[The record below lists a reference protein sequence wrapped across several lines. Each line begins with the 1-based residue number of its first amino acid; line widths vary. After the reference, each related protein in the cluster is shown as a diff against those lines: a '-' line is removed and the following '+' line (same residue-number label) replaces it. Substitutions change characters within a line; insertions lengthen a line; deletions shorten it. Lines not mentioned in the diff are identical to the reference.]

1 MNKGDKKQDKLIKD
15 PRQAARAL
23 EVLLATSY
31 LDKKRLYLENFLRG
45 LTFGAGSVLGATV
58 LVVMILWLLSLFEEI
73 PLIGPVADKFTDSLE
88 NR

>member
-1 MNKGDKKQDKLIKD
+1 
-15 PRQAARAL
+15 
-23 EVLLATSY
+23 
-31 LDKKRLYLENFLRG
+31 LYLENFLRG